1 MAINHWLDTLNR
13 IITKKNLNREQMT
26 FAMQQIM
33 TGQISPVLLSAFFTA
48 MRMKG
53 ITIEEITAAVLVM
66 RSLSTKVS
74 VNDTTLVDIVGT
86 GGDGAN
92 LFNVS
97 TASALIVAA
106 AGAKVA
112 KHGNYGYSSNSGSAD
127 FLKAAG
133 VNLTLNKGQVA
144 ECIEQLGIG
153 FMFAPVHHLAMKHV
167 AAVRRELGF
176 RTFMNLM
183 GPLTN
188 PAGVKRQLIGVYDKE
203 LCHTLAQVLHN
214 TGSYHV
220 MVVHSGDGLD
230 EISPAQPT
238 YVVELKAGNI
248 EEYTIDPEAFNI
260 HHKNLDGLAVTD
272 AGASFALV
280 KETLSGK
287 NTSGDRC
294 PGATGKARD
303 MLALN
308 AGAAIYVAG
317 RAATLTA
324 GVAKARDIIASGVA
338 VTLLASLAKLSQTFT
353 DQSPQT
359 PTT

>member
-1 MAINHWLDTLNR
+1 MDHWLNTLNQ
-13 IITKKNLNREQMT
+13 IVEKKNLNREQMT
-26 FAMQQIM
+26 LAMQQIM
-33 TGQISPVLLSAFFTA
+33 TGQIPPVLLSAFFTA
-48 MRMKG
+48 MCMKG

-74 VNDTTLVDIVGT
+74 VDDTAPLVDIVGT

-127 FLKAAG
+127 LLKAAG
-133 VNLTLNKGQVA
+133 VNLSLNEGQIA
-144 ECIEQLGIG
+144 ECIKQLGIG
-153 FMFAPVHHLAMKHV
+153 FLFAPAHHLAMKHV
-167 AAVRRELGF
+167 AAVRKALGF

-188 PAGVKRQLIGVYDKE
+188 PAGVKRQLTGVYSKE

-214 TGSYHV
+214 TGSHHV
-220 MVVHSGDGLD
+220 MVVHSNDGLD

-238 YVVELKAGNI
+238 HVVELKAGNI

-260 HHKNLDGLAVTD
+260 HHRNLDGLAVTD
-272 AGASFALV
+272 AEASFALI
-280 KETLSGK
+280 KEALSGK
-287 NTSGDRC
+287 NTASNLC
-294 PGATGKARD
+294 PDTLSPDTICKARD

-317 RAATLTA
+317 REATLTA
-324 GVAKARDIIASGVA
+324 GVAKARDIIASGKA
-338 VTLLASLAKLSQTFT
+338 VTLLTNLAGLSQTFT
-353 DQSPQT
+353 D
-359 PTT
+359 